1 MTDDENV
8 LVHLRKNY
16 EKDEMVS
23 YVVRRM
29 RELKVELGQ
38 ANSEIDHLN
47 DQLKKVQWGKRL
59 NDELSKEARKEIKKE
74 EIYDHYR
81 TEIIALREKLK
92 RLSDDNRNLI
102 QRLVSK

>member
-8 LVHLRKNY
+8 LIHLRKNY
-16 EKDEMVS
+16 GKDEMVA

-29 RELKVELGQ
+29 RELKVGLGM

-47 DQLKKVQWGKRL
+47 EQLKKVAWGKRL

-81 TEIIALREKLK
+81 QEIISLREKVK
-92 RLSDDNRNLI
+92 KLSDDNRNLI
-102 QRLVSK
+102 QRLVNK